1 MVRYED
7 PEVLSAEQRPVQERT
22 YLRDHVRHDVR
33 IDAFIV
39 GRAGRRFPATIVDIS
54 SSGLALEVDYSMLDT
69 VTPGLERGM
78 QAIVR
83 MPREPGDD
91 DAPQEAA
98 VQVMWCRKNAVGV
111 RFEQADG
118 ALYRTLQALVSA
130 AVAERTAEAVRR
142 EQTAEAQ
149 RRTRLRATRKVLQS
163 TLPSLIWTLRTGLIN
178 RLRLLAR
185 SEPEAAGEAALLED
199 KAAAIARSIEHE
211 FLAGFA
217 LLCDLDCTQELS
229 IAQLRAARAEA
240 DEAGSSARPRDE
252 RMASI
257 VDSVQDRCR
266 SQLRA
271 WCSRLEDLL
280 GYRIDPLHNPLAP
293 ATLCPA
299 MWAAFATHCSS
310 PRVERELHGM
320 LVREFGPAL
329 GQLLE
334 ALTRD
339 LEQTPTSSS
348 RRSE

>member
-1 MVRYED
+1 MRYEE
-7 PEVLSAEQRPVQERT
+7 PEMLSAEQRPVQDRA
-22 YLRDHVRHDVR
+22 YLRDRVRHDVR
-33 IDAFIV
+33 IDAFVV
-39 GRAGRRFPATIVDIS
+39 GRAGRSFPAVIVDVS

-78 QAIVR
+78 QATVR

-91 DAPQEAA
+91 HAAQEAA

-111 RFEQADG
+111 HFEQPDG
-118 ALYRTLQALVSA
+118 ALYRSLQALVSA
-130 AVAERTAEAVRR
+130 AVAERTAAAVRR

-149 RRTRLRATRKVLQS
+149 RRRRLRATRKVMQS
-163 TLPSLIWTLRTGLIN
+163 ALPTLIWTLRTGLIN

-199 KAAAIARSIEHE
+199 KSAAIVRGIEHE
-211 FLAGFA
+211 FLVGFA

-240 DEAGSSARPRDE
+240 DESASSSQPRDE

-271 WCSRLEDLL
+271 WCTRLENLL

-299 MWAAFATHCSS
+299 MWMVFATHCSS

-329 GQLLE
+329 AQLLE

-339 LEQTPTSSS
+339 LEQTSSPS
-348 RRSE
+348 